1 MRIGFGYD
9 VHPLVKGRKLIL
21 GGVEIPF
28 EKGLEG
34 HSDADVLLHALCDA
48 ILGALGE
55 GDIGKHFPNTDPQ
68 FRGISSVQL
77 LRAVAAKMTEK
88 DFVIGNLDSTVVA
101 ERPKIGPFIPRMK
114 EEIAG
119 ALRISSQQINIKAT
133 TSEGL
138 GFIGKGKGMA
148 AYAVVL
154 LKEARSSELKG
165 NKQAP
170 NHKHQIPKKI

>member
-9 VHPLVKGRKLIL
+9 VHPLVEDRKLIL

-34 HSDADVLLHALCDA
+34 HSDADVLLHAICDG

-68 FRGISSVQL
+68 FKGISSLQL
-77 LRAVAAKMTEK
+77 LRAVAVKMEEK
-88 DFVIGNLDSTVVA
+88 NFILGNLDSTVVA

-114 EEIAG
+114 EQIAG
-119 ALRISSQQINIKAT
+119 ALRISPQRINIKAT
-133 TSEGL
+133 TTEGL
-138 GFIGKGKGMA
+138 GFIGEGKGMA

-154 LKEARSSELKG
+154 LKEVQN
-165 NKQAP
+165 NKT
-170 NHKHQIPKKI
+170 

>member
-9 VHPLVKGRKLIL
+9 VHPLVEDRKLIL

-34 HSDADVLLHALCDA
+34 HSDADVLLHAICDG

-68 FRGISSVQL
+68 FKGISSLQL
-77 LRAVAAKMTEK
+77 LRAVAVKMAEK
-88 DFVIGNLDSTVVA
+88 NFILGNLDSTVVA
-101 ERPKIGPFIPRMK
+101 ERPKIGPFIPQMK
-114 EEIAG
+114 EQIAG
-119 ALRISSQQINIKAT
+119 ALRISPQRINIKAT
-133 TSEGL
+133 TTEGL
-138 GFIGKGKGMA
+138 GFIGEGKGMA

-154 LKEARSSELKG
+154 LKEVQN
-165 NKQAP
+165 NKT
-170 NHKHQIPKKI
+170 

>member
-9 VHPLVKGRKLIL
+9 VHPLVEDRKLIL

-34 HSDADVLLHALCDA
+34 HSDADVLLHAICDG

-68 FRGISSVQL
+68 FKGISSLQL
-77 LRAVAAKMTEK
+77 LRAVAVKMAEK
-88 DFVIGNLDSTVVA
+88 KFILGNLDSTVVA
-101 ERPKIGPFIPRMK
+101 ERPKIGPFIPQMK
-114 EEIAG
+114 EQIAG
-119 ALRISSQQINIKAT
+119 ALRISPQRINIKAT

-138 GFIGKGKGMA
+138 GFIGEGKGMA

-154 LKEARSSELKG
+154 LKEARSSEL
-165 NKQAP
+165 
-170 NHKHQIPKKI
+170 

>member
-9 VHPLVKGRKLIL
+9 VHPLVEGRKLIL

-34 HSDADVLLHALCDA
+34 HSDADVLLHAICDG
-48 ILGALGE
+48 ILGGLGE
-55 GDIGKHFPNTDPQ
+55 GDIGIHFPSTDPQ
-68 FRGISSVQL
+68 FRGVSSLRL
-77 LRAVAAKMTEK
+77 LGAVAVKMAEK
-88 DFVIGNLDSTVVA
+88 NFIIGNLDSTVVA
-101 ERPKIGPFIPRMK
+101 ESPRIGPFIPQMK

-119 ALRISSQQINIKAT
+119 ALGISPQQINIKAT

-138 GFIGKGKGMA
+138 GFIGGGKGMA

-154 LKEARSSELKG
+154 LKEVQ
-165 NKQAP
+165 NKK
-170 NHKHQIPKKI
+170 N

>member
-9 VHPLVKGRKLIL
+9 VHPLVEDRKLIL

-34 HSDADVLLHALCDA
+34 HSDADVLLHAICDG

-68 FRGISSVQL
+68 FKGISSLQL
-77 LRAVAAKMTEK
+77 LRAVAVKMAEEK
-88 DFVIGNLDSTVVA
+88 FILGNLDSTVVA
-101 ERPKIGPFIPRMK
+101 ERPKIGPFIPQMK
-114 EEIAG
+114 EQIAG
-119 ALRISSQQINIKAT
+119 ALRISPQRINIKAT

-138 GFIGKGKGMA
+138 GFIGEGKGMA

-154 LKEARSSELKG
+154 LKEARSSEL
-165 NKQAP
+165 
-170 NHKHQIPKKI
+170 